1 MRLGVCGAHGRRG
14 RHPVK
19 TLIIDIETSPNL
31 AHVWSLWNNNV
42 SLAQLQESSYM
53 MCFAA
58 KWYGKKGTFFARRYS
73 DRPENTDMI
82 DLAYELLTEADA
94 LITYN
99 GNKFDIPILNQEL
112 LLAGYAPPA
121 PFKSIDLCSAVK
133 KTFRFPSNK
142 LEYVSR
148 ALGLEGKTSHTG
160 HQLWV
165 DCLAE
170 KREAWKLM
178 KKYNIQD
185 VLLLEPLYERLL
197 PWLPTHPNMQLL
209 SDDDDALCHR
219 CGGQHIQ
226 MRGYVTLLTGKYQR
240 FQCQECG
247 AWGRLTKR
255 EASAQIVGVK

>member
-1 MRLGVCGAHGRRG
+1 
-14 RHPVK
+14 VK
-19 TLIIDIETSPNL
+19 SLIIDIETSPNL

-58 KWYGKKGTFFARRYS
+58 KWYGEKGTFFARRYGDDNS
-73 DRPENTDMI
+73 EMLG
-82 DLAYELLTEADA
+82 LASALLDQADA

-112 LLAGYAPPA
+112 LLGGFPPPA
-121 PFKSIDLCSAVK
+121 PSKSIDLCAAVK

-185 VLLLEPLYERLL
+185 VLLLEPLYEKLL
-197 PWLPTHPNMQLL
+197 PWLPTHPNMQLHV
-209 SDDDDALCHR
+209 DDALCHR
-219 CGGQHIQ
+219 CGGERIQ